1 MIKNN
6 DRWEER
12 DILQIVEYCIV
23 SGISA
28 SMSQHGRDLF
38 NEWVK
43 TILEKYPE
51 NGTVSH
57 IDCFLKI

>member
-1 MIKNN
+1 M
-6 DRWEER
+6 
-12 DILQIVEYCIV
+12 

-28 SMSQHGRDLF
+28 SMSQNGRDLF

-51 NGTVSH
+51 NGTVSR
-57 IDCFLKI
+57 IEILQIPTLYVEKYSF